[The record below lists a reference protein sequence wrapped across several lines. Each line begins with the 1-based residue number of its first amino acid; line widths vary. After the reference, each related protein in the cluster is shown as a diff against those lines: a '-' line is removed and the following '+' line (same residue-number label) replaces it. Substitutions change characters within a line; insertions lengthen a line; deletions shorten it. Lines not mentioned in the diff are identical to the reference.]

1 MNLHVKFH
9 ISYLLLFPDS
19 DDSDDEIIEKTREQ
33 IHSATQG
40 EQEKVINLDPK
51 HYMSDFQG
59 SSENSSVSNGTT
71 AFGGFTHLQDESDV
85 RKNENFLV
93 NGDCGSERDT
103 GEEESFEKVQRIRL
117 NFPVRSEIDSAPI
130 ERENCELR
138 TSDKNPPQ
146 HVGKES
152 TASNQGKLTLVI
164 LHITAIMRHRHSHIH
179 CRIH

>member
-33 IHSATQG
+33 IHSTTQG

-51 HYMSDFQG
+51 NYMSDFQ
-59 SSENSSVSNGTT
+59 SCSENSSVSNGTT

-85 RKNENFLV
+85 RKN
-93 NGDCGSERDT
+93 DCGGERDT
-103 GEEESFEKVQRIRL
+103 GEEKVIEKVRRGRL
-117 NFPVRSEIDSAPI
+117 DFSVRSEIDSAPI
-130 ERENCELR
+130 ERENCDLR
-138 TSDKNPPQ
+138 TSDKNPLQ

-164 LHITAIMRHRHSHIH
+164 LHCLYEVELRNV
-179 CRIH
+179 